1 LNCYCGEDL
10 AFRDC
15 CDRYISGSQ
24 LAPTAEA
31 LMRSRYSAFKV
42 GNADYLLASL
52 HPSKRASESRASL
65 EQSFANT
72 QWCSLRVLAHRNGQ
86 YGQTVGEVEFVAFY
100 RSGEEI
106 GQLHERSRFVCEN
119 NQWLYSDGD
128 MLPALKLGRNDECW
142 CGSGLKLKKCHP
154 D

>member
-1 LNCYCGEDL
+1 LHCYCGSGLGFLE
-10 AFRDC
+10 C
-15 CDRYISGSQ
+15 CEPYISGAQ

-31 LMRSRYSAFKV
+31 LMRSRYSAFSA
-42 GNADYLLASL
+42 GNAAYLLASL
-52 HPSKRASESRASL
+52 HPSKRASESLESL
-65 EQSFANT
+65 KQSFSGT
-72 QWCSLRVLAHRNGQ
+72 QWCSLRIISSRNGVV
-86 YGQTVGEVEFVAFY
+86 GQASGEVEFVAFY

-119 NQWLYSDGD
+119 NQWLYCDGD
-128 MLPALKLGRNDECW
+128 MLPALKLGRNDDCW